1 MARKK
6 TKKRAIVKKI
16 VKRKSSKRSIKR
28 KCQHGLILTPWG

>member
-6 TKKRAIVKKI
+6 TKKRAIKKI
-16 VKRKSSKRSIKR
+16 TKSKTSKRSIKR